1 MKDLLLLVQRC
12 PYPPNKGDKIASW
25 HLLKYLAAR
34 YAVHLGT
41 YIDDP
46 HDWQY
51 ANVLR
56 QHCASTYLAG
66 LRPDWSKV
74 KSLTG
79 FVTGEALSVAYYRHA
94 GMQRWVDARLNQG
107 VERIVVFSSAMARY
121 VTQAED
127 RIRVMDFVDLDS
139 DKWLQ
144 YARASRW
151 PMSWVYRREG
161 QRLLQWER
169 RIAAGF
175 DASLFVTEAEAADFR
190 RLAPESAAKVGVLSN
205 GVDAEYFTPAADY
218 PNPFAPNGK
227 QIVFTGA
234 MDYRPNI
241 DAVVWF
247 AREALPLIQRRQ
259 PDAGFCIVG
268 SRPGPDVR
276 ALEQLPGVL
285 VTGRVDDVRP
295 YLAHAAVV
303 VAPLRMAR
311 GIQNKVIEGMAMG
324 RTVVCSPQGHAGISA
339 VDGEEVLV
347 ADGPQAFADSC
358 LRVLDGL
365 DLGPAARQRVLADY
379 DWDARLARLDTL
391 LADDTPRAGDRTR
404 TAALMGTAR
413 A

>member
-34 YAVHLGT
+34 YSVHLGT

-51 ANVLR
+51 ADVLR
-56 QHCASTYLAG
+56 RHCASTYLAG
-66 LRPDWSKV
+66 LRPGWSKAR
-74 KSLTG
+74 SLAGFLTG
-79 FVTGEALSVAYYRHA
+79 EPLSVAYYRHA
-94 GMQRWVDARLNQG
+94 GMQRWVNERLAQG
-107 VERIVVFSSAMARY
+107 VDRIVVFSSAMARY
-121 VTQAED
+121 VMQATEA
-127 RIRVMDFVDLDS
+127 IRVMDFVDMDS

-151 PMSWVYRREG
+151 PLSWVYRREG
-161 QRLLQWER
+161 RRLLQWER

-175 DASLFVTEAEAADFR
+175 DASLFVTEEEAADFR
-190 RLAPESAAKVGVLSN
+190 RRAPESAAKVGVLSN
-205 GVDAEYFTPAADY
+205 GVDAEYFTPVGDY
-218 PNPFAPNGK
+218 PDPFAPDGR

-247 AREALPLIQRRQ
+247 AREALPLIQRQR

-276 ALEQLPGVL
+276 ALERLPGVR

-295 YLAHAAVV
+295 YLAHAGVV

-311 GIQNKVIEGMAMG
+311 GIQNKVIEGMAMA

-339 VDGEEVLV
+339 VDGAEVLV
-347 ADGPQAFADSC
+347 ADGPGAFADAC

-365 DLGPAARQRVLADY
+365 DLGPAARQRALADY
-379 DWDARLARLDTL
+379 DWDARLARLDGL
-391 LADDTPRAGDRTR
+391 LAEDTHRADGRQRDT
-404 TAALMGTAR
+404 ALMGTAH

>member
-51 ANVLR
+51 ADVLR

-66 LRPDWSKV
+66 LRPGVSKV
-74 KSLTG
+74 KSLAG
-79 FVTGEALSVAYYRHA
+79 FITGEPLSVAYYRHA
-94 GMQRWVDARLNQG
+94 GMQGWVDERLAQG
-107 VERIVVFSSAMARY
+107 VGRIVVFSSAMARY
-121 VTQAED
+121 VMRATGP
-127 RIRVMDFVDLDS
+127 IRVMDFVDIDS

-161 QRLLQWER
+161 RRLLKWER

-175 DASLFVTEAEAADFR
+175 DASLFVTEDEAADFR
-190 RLAPESAAKVGVLSN
+190 RLAPESAARVGVLSN
-205 GVDAEYFTPAADY
+205 GVDAEYFSPAGDY
-218 PNPFAPNGK
+218 PDPHPPGGQ

-241 DAVVWF
+241 DAVTWF
-247 AREALPLIQRRQ
+247 TREALPLIRRQ
-259 PDAGFCIVG
+259 RPDTGFCIVG
-268 SRPGPDVR
+268 SRPSPEVR
-276 ALEQLPGVL
+276 ALEQLPGVR

-311 GIQNKVIEGMAMG
+311 GIQNKVIEGMAMA
-324 RTVVCSPQGHAGISA
+324 RTVVCSPQGHAGIGA
-339 VDGEEVLV
+339 VDGEELLV
-347 ADGPQAFADSC
+347 ADGPGAFAEAC
-358 LRVLDGL
+358 LRVLEGL
-365 DLGPAARQRVLADY
+365 DLGPAARRRVLADY
-379 DWDARLARLDTL
+379 DWDARLARLDAL
-391 LADDTPRAGDRTR
+391 LADAAHQAGSREV
-404 TAALMGTAR
+404 AAMTGA
-413 A
+413 AHA